1 MELIYSSPGLSSQDM
16 MVEELKNLLDIYQP
30 EKNKLDIRKT
40 PEMYITLK
48 STPDEVRDWLK
59 AKEFDIVYVI
69 HSIW

>member
-1 MELIYSSPGLSSQDM
+1 

-30 EKNKLDIRKT
+30 EKSKLDIRKT

-59 AKEFDIVYVI
+59 AKEFDIVYVHQLCI
-69 HSIW
+69 YIEI

>member
-1 MELIYSSPGLSSQDM
+1 MLKLIYSSPGLSSQDM

-69 HSIW
+69 HSI